1 MDLRKRIETRS
12 QPVVLYELIPP
23 AVAAAKELD
32 EKLALVRSLDGSV
45 DAINI
50 PEIREET
57 RQGARPAKMPERIE
71 PRVFG
76 KAIRTCGA
84 GDMETIINRVTVH
97 DAETEQLRWM
107 KETYSDYGMK
117 NMILVGG
124 ESHTQNYPGPSVQR
138 TAELAAR
145 DGLDYFFGGITIP
158 SRSQEAAR
166 IRKKY
171 EQGLRYFTTQVLFDS
186 NDIVNLIQSLNG
198 LDVRIF
204 LSFAPVSGPK
214 DVEFLKWLGVDVPK
228 NVSWLISQVPDAAN
242 AVEKSIAHAA
252 RILTDAFEN
261 LPAHPPGLGI
271 NIEQITRR
279 NNDPARR
286 MLDTLG
292 SLYRRFVQARY
303 AAHSPAEQTAPF

>member
-1 MDLRKRIETRS
+1 MDLRKQIENPA

-23 AVAAAKELD
+23 QVAAAKELE
-32 EKLALVRSLDGSV
+32 EKLALVRSLRGLA

-57 RQGARPAKMPERIE
+57 RQGARSSKMPERIE
-71 PRVFG
+71 PRVFA
-76 KAIRTCGA
+76 KAIRSG
-84 GDMETIINRVTVH
+84 GMETIINRVTVH
-97 DAETEQLRWM
+97 DAEADQFRWL
-107 KETYSDYGMK
+107 KETASDYGIK

-124 ESHTQNYPGPSVQR
+124 ESHTHPYPGPSVPR
-138 TAELAAR
+138 TAELAMHE
-145 DGLDYFFGGITIP
+145 GLDLFFGGITIP
-158 SRSQEAAR
+158 SRSQEAER

-186 NDIVNLIQSLNG
+186 NDIVNLVQSLNG

-204 LSFAPVSGPK
+204 LSFAPISGPK

-228 NVSWLISQVPDAAN
+228 NVSWLISQVSDASN
-242 AVEKSIAHAA
+242 AVDRSIAHAA
-252 RILTDAFEN
+252 RILTDTFEN

-286 MLDTLG
+286 MLDTVG
-292 SLYRRFVQARY
+292 TLYRHFVQARY
-303 AAHSPAEQTAPF
+303 ANASAMQQPAM

>member
-1 MDLRKRIETRS
+1 VTS
-12 QPVVLYELIPP
+12 
-23 AVAAAKELD
+23 AKEFD
-32 EKLALVRSLDGSV
+32 EKLALVRSLRGIV

-71 PRVFG
+71 PRVFA
-76 KAIRTCGA
+76 KAIRSNG
-84 GDMETIINRVTVH
+84 METIINRVTVH
-97 DAETEQLRWM
+97 DAEADQLRWL
-107 KETYSDYGMK
+107 KETYSDYEIR
-117 NMILVGG
+117 NMVLVGG
-124 ESHTQNYPGPSVQR
+124 ESHTHAYPGPSVPR
-138 TAELAAR
+138 TAELAVR
-145 DGLDYFFGGITIP
+145 EGLDFFFGGITIP
-158 SRSQEAAR
+158 SRSQEAER

-186 NDIVNLIQSLNG
+186 NDIVNLVQSLNG

-204 LSFAPVSGPK
+204 LSFAPISGPK

-228 NVSWLISQVPDAAN
+228 NVSWLISQVSDAAN
-242 AVEKSIAHAA
+242 AVDKSIAHAA
-252 RILTDAFEN
+252 RILIDTFEN

-286 MLDTLG
+286 MLDTVG
-292 SLYRRFVQARY
+292 ALYRRFLQARY
-303 AAHSPAEQTAPF
+303 AASSVLEQPAI

>member
-1 MDLRKRIETRS
+1 MDLRKQIENPA

-23 AVAAAKELD
+23 PVGSSKELE
-32 EKLALVRSLDGSV
+32 EKLALVRSLSGMV

-71 PRVFG
+71 PRVFA
-76 KAIRTCGA
+76 KAIRA
-84 GDMETIINRVTVH
+84 GGMETIINRVTVH
-97 DAETEQLRWM
+97 DAEGDQLRWL
-107 KETYSDYGMK
+107 KETSRDYGIK
-117 NMILVGG
+117 NMVLVGG
-124 ESHTQNYPGPSVQR
+124 ESHAHSYPGPTVRQ
-138 TAELAAR
+138 TASLAVR
-145 DGLDYFFGGITIP
+145 EGLDFFFGGITIP

-186 NDIVNLIQSLNG
+186 NDIVNLVQSLNG

-204 LSFAPVSGPK
+204 LSFAPISGPK

-228 NVSWLISQVPDAAN
+228 NVSWLISQVTDGAN
-242 AVEKSIAHAA
+242 AVDKSIAHAA
-252 RILTDAFEN
+252 RILTDVFDN

-286 MLDTLG
+286 MLDSVG
-292 SLYRRFVQARY
+292 ALYRRFVQARY
-303 AAHSPAEQTAPF
+303 AASSALQQPAI